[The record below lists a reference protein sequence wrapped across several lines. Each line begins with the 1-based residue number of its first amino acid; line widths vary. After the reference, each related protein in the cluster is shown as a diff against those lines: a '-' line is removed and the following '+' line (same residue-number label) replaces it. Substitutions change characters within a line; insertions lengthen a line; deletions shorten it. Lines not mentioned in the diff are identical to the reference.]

1 MRGGIIYRWSCIRY
15 STGYSRWISI
25 RYIGYESGILQSIP
39 KCILKGIIWVKYKVL
54 HPGNIDRFRVHGH
67 YLQSRCVL
75 YMGGVE
81 IGSCFH
87 IYTCRDTL
95 LYEITYLCSPVAC
108 YFQSSYCCMQKPIH
122 TQNIH
127 ASLRSFAAR
136 EEVVRECMSCG
147 KTQGCI

>member
-1 MRGGIIYRWSCIRY
+1 MRVA
-15 STGYSRWISI
+15 
-25 RYIGYESGILQSIP
+25 LQSIL
-39 KCILKGIIWVKYKVL
+39 KCILKGIILVKYKVL

-108 YFQSSYCCMQKPIH
+108 YLQSSYCCMQKPIH